1 MHCSSVSRYCERP
14 ICYRCA
20 AGITLLRADTLELA
34 TRALRYDLIL
44 HLRTAGGYEFLLMVE
59 WQGSTNTELLW
70 RTMRYLAELAEQRPI
85 RPVLGVVIYLEPDDD
100 VGDRLAQ
107 ELEGVRGAWSFQ
119 IDTIRLWELEAAAYV
134 TAGPGLAVLSP
145 LMRGASIDTV
155 FAVAERVIDE
165 AGIEE
170 QSELLNMLSVF
181 SERFIDPT
189 QFIALVGKE
198 RLMRSGVFN
207 ILAEEVAAERVAAR
221 EVELRREADLAR
233 RETAERVAA
242 REAELCREADLAR
255 REAAERVAARE
266 AELRRE
272 AEQARHEAAEQA
284 EQAKHEAAEQARR
297 EVAELAEQAKH
308 EAAELAERVAVDQAR
323 RAVTTA
329 LVIRFPN
336 IPFPI
341 GQRLSAIHDVAALER
356 LLESVLIAPDQDAV
370 AAAIIAA
377 STPPAA

>member
-1 MHCSSVSRYCERP
+1 M
-14 ICYRCA
+14 
-20 AGITLLRADTLELA
+20 
-34 TRALRYDLIL
+34 
-44 HLRTAGGYEFLLMVE
+44 
-59 WQGSTNTELLW
+59 
-70 RTMRYLAELAEQRPI
+70 
-85 RPVLGVVIYLEPDDD
+85 
-100 VGDRLAQ
+100 
-107 ELEGVRGAWSFQ
+107 
-119 IDTIRLWELEAAAYV
+119 
-134 TAGPGLAVLSP
+134 
-145 LMRGASIDTV
+145 
-155 FAVAERVIDE
+155 
-165 AGIEE
+165 
-170 QSELLNMLSVF
+170 
-181 SERFIDPT
+181 
-189 QFIALVGKE
+189 
-198 RLMRSGVFN
+198 
-207 ILAEEVAAERVAAR
+207 
-221 EVELRREADLAR
+221 ELR
-233 RETAERVAA
+233 
-242 REAELCREADLAR
+242 READLAR

-272 AEQARHEAAEQA
+272 ADQARHEAAEQA